1 MNKKTMR
8 IVVINGSP
16 RKNGNTNILLNKVL
30 EGAESTSAQTE
41 IFNLYDLEYKGC
53 IGCLACKVKNGK
65 KLGRCVVNDG
75 LKPVLDVIETCD
87 GLILGSPIYLGGV
100 TAMMRA
106 FLERLIFQYISY
118 DDYSKSYFNGSIRT
132 AFIYTMNVSESMLAE
147 IGYNEVFKS
156 YEMMLNRHFSY
167 TDTLLSTE
175 TLQVNDYSKFH
186 MAQYNEMDRKKRR
199 EEIFPDDCQK
209 AYDLGKSFCL

>member
-1 MNKKTMR
+1 MYMK
-8 IVVINGSP
+8 IVVVNGSP
-16 RKNGNTNILLNKVL
+16 RKNGNTHSLLNKAI
-30 EGAESTSAQTE
+30 EGAEAAHVQTE
-41 IFNLYDLEYKGC
+41 LFNLYDLEYKGC

-65 KLGRCVVNDG
+65 KLGHCAVNDG
-75 LKPVLDVIETCD
+75 LKPVLDAIDTSD

-118 DDYSKSYFNGSIRT
+118 DDHSKSYFNGSIRT
-132 AFIYTMNVSESMLAE
+132 AFIYTMNISERMLTQ
-147 IGYNEVFKS
+147 IGYNEIFKS

-167 TDTLLSTE
+167 TETLLSTE

-186 MAQYNEMDRKKRR
+186 MAQFDEADRKKRR
-199 EEIFPDDCQK
+199 EEVFPDDCNK
-209 AYDLGKSFCL
+209 AYNLGKSLCYA